1 MTAWAYYN
9 EFDPHAAEWLRNLID
24 MKLIAPGE
32 VDDRDIRD
40 IHPDDLRGFAQ
51 CHFFAGIGVWSYAL
65 RRAGWP
71 DSRPVWTGSCPC
83 QGFSAAGQQRG
94 FDDERHLWPDWYR
107 LIKARKPP
115 VIFGEQVQSALIVG
129 KARNKT
135 SEFGPYGLYDPDRE
149 TQIPTAWF
157 DLVCADLEE
166 AVYAVG
172 VRDTPAAG
180 SGAPHIR
187 QRLYFVAHRL
197 EHAEGDGRVERWAE
211 PGGRSIVGGRGAERL
226 VDDERSRLEG
236 HAGNGDRGRGRS
248 CEAGSVAAT
257 GGARRL
263 ADSDVDGRDTGIA
276 RDGRSEEGARGEDW
290 HVDDRRS
297 TPRRLADSAA
307 EGREGRRG
315 HGAPGQREAELGRG
329 DGRELGGLADS
340 NVVNGDGAGHRAG
353 IVGGRFKAPAAL
365 QRVRDPERLADSI
378 GGQLPQQIGRPEGRD
393 GDGSDRPDLE
403 RSAGW
408 PGPTNGFWRDVDW
421 LFCRDGKWRP
431 VEPGTFP
438 LVDGSTF
445 HLDSGSPFE
454 GKSRQEILKG
464 AGNAIVSE
472 VAISF
477 IEDYLEA
484 TGEIVDGDFFASN

>member
-9 EFDPHAAEWLRNLID
+9 EFDPHAAAWLRNLID

-65 RRAGWP
+65 RHAGWP

-94 FDDERHLWPDWYR
+94 FEDERHLWPDWYR
-107 LIKARKPP
+107 LIRARKPP

-129 KARNKT
+129 KARDKE

-157 DLVCADLEE
+157 DLVCTDLEE

-197 EHAEGDGRVERWAE
+197 EHAESDGRVERWAE
-211 PGGRSIVGGRGAERL
+211 PGGRSIVGGRGVERL
-226 VDDERSRLEG
+226 VDDECEGLEG
-236 HAGNGDRGRGRS
+236 HAGDGDRGRGRS
-248 CEAGSVAAT
+248 RSAGSVAAS
-257 GGARRL
+257 GSARGL
-263 ADSDVDGRDTGIA
+263 ADSDVDGRDTRITG
-276 RDGRSEEGARGEDW
+276 DGRSEEGSRGE
-290 HVDDRRS
+290 HGNVDDRRGAS
-297 TPRRLADSAA
+297 GSLADSAA

-329 DGRELGGLADS
+329 DGRELGG
-340 NVVNGDGAGHRAG
+340 
-353 IVGGRFKAPAAL
+353 
-365 QRVRDPERLADSI
+365 LADSI

-438 LVDGSTF
+438 LVDGAAF
-445 HLDSGSPFE
+445 HLDSGSPFK

-472 VAISF
+472 VAVSF

-484 TGEIVDGDFFASN
+484 TGQIVDGDFLAGN

>member
-1 MTAWAYYN
+1 MTAWAYYS
-9 EFDPHAAEWLRNLID
+9 EFDPHAAAWLRNLIK
-24 MKLIAPGE
+24 MGMIAPGE
-32 VDDRDIRD
+32 VDERDIREVQ
-40 IHPDDLRGFAQ
+40 PDDLRGFAQ

-65 RRAGWP
+65 RRAGWS
-71 DSRPVWTGSCPC
+71 DDRPVWTGSCPC

-94 FDDERHLWPDWYR
+94 FEDERHLWPDWYR

-129 KARNKT
+129 KARNKE

-149 TQIPTAWF
+149 AQIPTAWF

-166 AVYAVG
+166 AIYAVG
-172 VRDTPAAG
+172 VRDTPASSVG
-180 SGAPHIR
+180 SPHIR

-197 EHAEGDGRVERWAE
+197 EHAKGDGRVERWAE

-236 HAGNGDRGRGRS
+236 HAGDGDRGRGRS
-248 CEAGSVAAT
+248 CAAGSVAAT
-257 GGARRL
+257 GSTRRL

-276 RDGRSEEGARGEDW
+276 GDAGSEEGSRREHW
-290 HVDDRRS
+290 NVDDRRGAS
-297 TPRRLADSAA
+297 GRMADAAA
-307 EGREGRRG
+307 EGREGRSR

-329 DGRELGGLADS
+329 DGRELGWM
-340 NVVNGDGAGHRAG
+340 
-353 IVGGRFKAPAAL
+353 
-365 QRVRDPERLADSI
+365 ADSI
-378 GGQLPQQIGRPEGRD
+378 GGQLPQQIGRPEGRN

-431 VEPGTFP
+431 IKPGTFA
-438 LVDGSTF
+438 LVDGSAF

-484 TGEIVDGDFFASN
+484 TGQIVDGDFLAGN